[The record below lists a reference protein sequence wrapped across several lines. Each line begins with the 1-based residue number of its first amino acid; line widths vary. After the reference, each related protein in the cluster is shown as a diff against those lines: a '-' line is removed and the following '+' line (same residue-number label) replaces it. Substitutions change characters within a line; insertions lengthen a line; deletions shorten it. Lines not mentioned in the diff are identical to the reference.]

1 MAEDA
6 GERRELRSI
15 FRAQA
20 LEHHRHGRWTEVLPL
35 TARPRVFRWLWVALG
50 VLGLLL
56 AALAAVPAPTYGAGS
71 ALAVAG
77 SDVDQPAEPV
87 ALVVALPVSDLSAL
101 TDGAP
106 VVLQQGEIRGSVA
119 RHEPN
124 PLPRAEL
131 TSRFGLPAGGLPDP
145 AAVAVVRLEVGTG
158 VVEIGSRYPARVR
171 VGSRS
176 MLAGL
181 PLLGRLFG

>member
-1 MAEDA
+1 
-6 GERRELRSI
+6 
-15 FRAQA
+15 
-20 LEHHRHGRWTEVLPL
+20 
-35 TARPRVFRWLWVALG
+35 
-50 VLGLLL
+50 
-56 AALAAVPAPTYGAGS
+56 VPTPTYGTGS
-71 ALAVAG
+71 VFAVAG
-77 SDVDQPAEPV
+77 NDVGRPTERV
-87 ALVVALPVSDLSAL
+87 VLVVALPAGDLPGL

-131 TSRFGLPAGGLPDP
+131 MSRFGLPAGGLPDP
-145 AAVAVVRLEVGTG
+145 AVVAVVRLEVGTG

-171 VGSRS
+171 IGSRS

-181 PLLGRLFG
+181 PLLDRILG